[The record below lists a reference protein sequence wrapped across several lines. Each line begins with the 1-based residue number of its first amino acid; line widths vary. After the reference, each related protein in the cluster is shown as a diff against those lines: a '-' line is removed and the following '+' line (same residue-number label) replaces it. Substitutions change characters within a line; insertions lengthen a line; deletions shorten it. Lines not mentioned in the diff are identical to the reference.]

1 MTNVTFRA
9 AIGKAIKRHTSPGL
23 TLFLLAP
30 ILGELLSGHQSPLEF
45 FNPLNLIILSLP
57 YGCGAVICREL
68 MVRWNKGRFS
78 LLLLGAAYGMYEE
91 GIVVRSFFNPGWGEL
106 GQLREYTYVSGVA
119 WTYAEVLIHFHVIVS
134 ITASVILAE
143 IAYPKQRHKS
153 WVSNKTLALC
163 FVALLLWIPAGI
175 LMTSYF
181 PPVHLYISAWLI
193 ICVLV
198 LAARYL
204 PAQPFKMRKVPV
216 PRPRWFWLLGTVNM
230 TIFFFMVFLTPQYSV
245 LPYYVT
251 ALLLVALDGIT
262 LWIILRWSGNGFS
275 WDDRH
280 RLALIAGELSFFM
293 YACFDQDLE
302 KWEGLSIVAIMAI
315 VALWWLNRC
324 VAARTQH
331 EPASID

>member
-1 MTNVTFRA
+1 MTNIFRA
-9 AIGKAIKRHTSPGL
+9 TIEKVKNRFSPGL

-45 FNPLNLIILSLP
+45 FNPLSLIVLSLP

-91 GIVVRSFFNPGWGEL
+91 GIVVRSFFDPAWGEL
-106 GQLREYTYVSGVA
+106 GQLREYTYASGVS

-143 IAYPKQRHKS
+143 IAFPGQRHKS

-163 FVALLLWIPAGI
+163 VVALLLWIPAGI

-181 PPVHLYISAWLI
+181 PPVYLYLSAWLI

-204 PAQPFKMRKVPV
+204 PAQLFKMRRITVL
-216 PRPRWFWLLGTVNM
+216 RPRWFWLLGTLNM
-230 TIFFFMVFLTPQYSV
+230 TIFFFMVFFTPLYTI

-251 ALLLVALDGIT
+251 ALLLVALDSIT

-280 RLALIAGELSFFM
+280 RLALIAGELSFFI

-302 KWEGLSIVAIMAI
+302 KWKGLSIVAVMAI
-315 VALWWLNRC
+315 AALWLLNRS

-331 EPASID
+331 EPVS